1 MKKGFTIT
9 EILGVIIIL
18 CIIGVIAF
26 PPILNLVKKTEKD
39 IDNST
44 KELVITAAGQYIS
57 RNENDFSK
65 KVGNNYYIYINDL
78 INTQLISDSV
88 FNETSITEDSCVKV
102 TVNND
107 YKYEYEVKVTCSK

>member
-1 MKKGFTIT
+1 MKKGFTIA
-9 EILGVIIIL
+9 EMLGVVIIL

-26 PPILNLVKKTEKD
+26 PPILNLVKQTEKD

-65 KVGNNYYIYINDL
+65 KINNEYYIMINDL
-78 INTQLISDSV
+78 INTQLVSNSV
-88 FNETSITEDSCVKV
+88 FNETSLTEESCVKV
-102 TVNND
+102 TVNKD
-107 YKYEYEVKVTCSK
+107 YKYEYEVEVTCSN

>member
-1 MKKGFTIT
+1 MKKGFTIA
-9 EILGVIIIL
+9 EMLGVIIIL

-57 RNENDFSK
+57 RNQNDFPK
-65 KVGNNYYIYINDL
+65 KVDNNYYIYVNDL
-78 INTQLISDSV
+78 INTQLVSDSV
-88 FNETSITEDSCVKV
+88 FNETSLTEESCVKV
-102 TVNND
+102 RVNKDFKYD
-107 YKYEYEVKVTCSK
+107 YDIEITCSK